1 MNRLIE
7 KYQKEISQ
15 ELAKEFGI
23 KNSMAI
29 PRLTKIN
36 INVGIGDLIKNKEAK
51 EQLIKDIAQ
60 IAGQKPS
67 ERQAKISVATFA
79 IRKGMVV
86 GLGLTLRG
94 IRMYDFFD
102 KFVNIVLPRL
112 RDFRGLKKTSFDKF
126 GNYTIGLTDHTVF
139 PEIDITKAAPSH
151 GLEITFNTNAGMKE
165 RGEKLLELLGMPFV
179 KNTND
184 KQSLVDNIGKK
195 ENDK

>member
-1 MNRLIE
+1 MTRLID
-7 KYQKEISQ
+7 KYQKEISK

-29 PRLTKIN
+29 PRLTKISM
-36 INVGIGDLIKNKEAK
+36 NVGIGDLIKNKEAK
-51 EQLIKDIAQ
+51 EQLIKDISL

-67 ERQAKISVATFA
+67 ERKAKISVATFA

-112 RDFRGLKKTSFDKF
+112 RDFIGVKRTSFDKR

-139 PEIDITKAAPSH
+139 PEIDITKAAPGH
-151 GLEITFNTNAGMKE
+151 GMEITFTTNAKSKE
-165 RGEKLLELLGMPFV
+165 KGEKLLELLGMPFV
-179 KNTND
+179 KEVKN
-184 KQSLVDNIGKK
+184 
-195 ENDK
+195 